1 MNMIEFDIDDIREEI
16 QDLSYEEKLEFLKD
30 KEDEVDETIIEL
42 EDLSIEIWDLKEE
55 ILRNE
60 TLLALQ
66 NAGYDVQ
73 PDTIGNLSFDFDEAT
88 ITIFFDSAPSE
99 IKFSFYAYKDQLTYR
114 KTISSLVPEYNHNDN
129 SFSKDVTVETFID
142 EIVSLVRRLTNRQV
156 RS

>member
-1 MNMIEFDIDDIREEI
+1 MIEFDIDDIREEI

-30 KEDEVDETIIEL
+30 KEDEVDETVNEL
-42 EDLSIEIWDLKEE
+42 EDLSIEIMDLREE

-88 ITIFFDSAPSE
+88 LTIFFDSAPSE
-99 IKFSFYAYKDQLTYR
+99 IKFYFYAYKDQLTYR

-142 EIVSLVRRLTNRQV
+142 EIVSLVSRLMDR
-156 RS
+156 

>member
-16 QDLSYEEKLEFLKD
+16 QDLSYEKKLEFLKD
-30 KEDEVDETIIEL
+30 KEDEVGETINEL
-42 EDLSIEIWDLKEE
+42 EVLSIEIMELREE

-73 PDTIGNLSFDFDEAT
+73 PDTIGNLSFDFDEAS
-88 ITIFFDSAPSE
+88 ITIYFLSAPSE
-99 IKFSFYAYKDQLTYR
+99 IHFSFYAYKDQLTYR

-129 SFSKDVTVETFID
+129 SFSKDVTEETFID
-142 EIVSLVRRLTNRQV
+142 EIVSLVRRLMNRQV